1 MLAFINGF
9 GLGFSLIL
17 AIGAQNSFVLKQG
30 LRQQH
35 VTLVVLFCAGSDA
48 LLIGI
53 GVGGM
58 ALAVQ
63 ALMADYTYI
72 LAIIAA
78 SWLFSYAVMHF
89 RSAWRGDYDL
99 DIMITP
105 HKGLSW
111 QQSIMTLAVLTYVN
125 PHVYLDTV
133 VLVGSFSIAYDVLGK
148 WHFALGAM
156 SASFVFFATLGYG
169 AKYCSRYMTSYKH
182 WRVLD
187 IVIGMIMLA
196 ISAKLLM
203 LSLG

>member
-35 VTLVVLFCAGSDA
+35 VTLVVLFCACSDA

-99 DIMITP
+99 DIMTTP

-169 AKYCSRYMTSYKH
+169 AKYCSRYMTSHKH

>member
-17 AIGAQNSFVLKQG
+17 AIGAQNSFVIKQG

-35 VTLVVLFCAGSDA
+35 VTLVVLFCACSDA

-78 SWLFSYAVMHF
+78 SWLFIYAVMHF
-89 RSAWRGDYDL
+89 SSAWRCDYDL
-99 DIMITP
+99 DIMAAP
-105 HKGLSW
+105 HTDLSW
-111 QQSIMTLAVLTYVN
+111 QKSVMTLAVLTYVN
-125 PHVYLDTV
+125 PHVYLDTM
-133 VLVGSFSIAYDVLGK
+133 VLIGSFSIAYDALGK

-156 SASFVFFATLGYG
+156 SASFVFFAALGYG
-169 AKYCSRYMTSYKH
+169 AKYCSRYMTSRKH

-187 IVIGMIMLA
+187 IIIGMIMLA